1 MSKHPAG
8 GNATNQ
14 LKIVAIPVVLAGNRA
29 AFIFSINA
37 R

>member
-8 GNATNQ
+8 GNATDQ
-14 LKIVAIPVVLAGNRA
+14 LKMVEIPVVLAGNRA
-29 AFIFSINA
+29 ASISGNNA